1 MNTRVAAAIFALL
14 VFTIVVTT
22 IFGEHRTGA
31 HPTPVATTPQIY
43 TVGVSTDLGS
53 DPFAYGL
60 TVLGAAAIGMVFF
73 RPDSRPR

>member
-1 MNTRVAAAIFALL
+1 MNTRVAAAVFALL
-14 VFTIVVTT
+14 VFMIVAST

-31 HPTPVATTPQIY
+31 HPAPVATTPQIY

-53 DPFAYGL
+53 DPFAYGV

-73 RPDSRPR
+73 RPDTRRR